1 MLSKI
6 KITTLLLFFLG
17 FFCLLQLST
26 SFFSLQTT
34 NDFNNRFDSSS
45 NLRNRSDA
53 IVDTTID
60 LTYRKLKPCELRN
73 EVAEIWTCVDSD
85 TGSSAGTLKA

>member
-1 MLSKI
+1 MKALLSE
-6 KITTLLLFFLG
+6 
-17 FFCLLQLST
+17 LQK
-26 SFFSLQTT
+26 
-34 NDFNNRFDSSS
+34 N
-45 NLRNRSDA
+45 
-53 IVDTTID
+53 I